1 MAALCS
7 VDLLVVDDF
16 ALEPMSREESKDI
29 YQLFIEQHGTRV
41 GRAHEQSRHR
51 RGGFVCLMMY
61 SLAQSAIDRFMN
73 FWRTTW

>member
-16 ALEPMSREESKDI
+16 ALEPMSREGKNI
-29 YQLFIEQHGTRV
+29 YQLFIERTARAL

-51 RGGFVCLMMY
+51 RVASY
-61 SLAQSAIDRFMN
+61 V
-73 FWRTTW
+73 

>member
-29 YQLFIEQHGTRV
+29 YQLFIERIGTAASVVLTSNRDTAEWLRMFDDV
-41 GRAHEQSRHR
+41 
-51 RGGFVCLMMY
+51 L
-61 SLAQSAIDRFMN
+61 LAQSARSIVS
-73 FWRTTW
+73 